1 MSLYL
6 AMYGDKVSIGEAL
19 FISVF
24 AMIVVFVVLLIISYL
39 IDVSAFFINAKKNKT
54 QVEKTGDLVKSVSN
68 ENKDQVIY
76 NSNDTLVAVIAA
88 AIAAYVGTSVDNV
101 KIKSIRR
108 VNQNTSPWS
117 ERGLLSQ
124 MEKLS

>member
-54 QVEKTGDLVKSVSN
+54 QVENTGDSVKSVSN
-68 ENKDQVIY
+68 ENKDQVIH